1 MFLGCGCS
9 YRQWFELEVGGIG
22 SEADVEMV
30 FRSHAGQVWRAL
42 LVMSA
47 GRREVADEATAEAFV
62 RLFDH
67 RESVRDPVAWVFR
80 TAFRLCAAE
89 LRRERMVGPQA
100 AHTSGGLSQPGVLP
114 SQLTD
119 ALRGLSP
126 DQRVAVF
133 LHYYADLPV
142 REVARLS
149 GSTPATVGV
158 RLHRARRALRVA
170 LSEEE
175 RYA

>member
-1 MFLGCGCS
+1 
-9 YRQWFELEVGGIG
+9 
-22 SEADVEMV
+22 
-30 FRSHAGQVWRAL
+30 
-42 LVMSA
+42 
-47 GRREVADEATAEAFV
+47 
-62 RLFDH
+62 
-67 RESVRDPVAWVFR
+67 
-80 TAFRLCAAE
+80 
-89 LRRERMVGPQA
+89 
-100 AHTSGGLSQPGVLP
+100 
-114 SQLTD
+114 LTD